1 MDVII
6 VGAGQAGNHI
16 AQALTQENHNVTL
29 IDTDRQRL
37 DRAEEMLD
45 VRTICDHG
53 ASPRVLDQAGVSDA
67 SLVAAVT
74 NSDEVNLISAVTAKE
89 LGATLTAAR
98 VYNQAYHGGERVEYR
113 NLLGIDLII
122 SPQALAALE
131 IAKLIENPAAVM
143 VETFAQGRV
152 QMREMV
158 VRHDSAAAGR
168 RIRDLFPPSRRD
180 SALAV
185 SVTRGDH
192 VAVPGPDDYVKDG
205 DLVTVVMP
213 ADSTAR
219 IRELFHETEAP
230 ARSVVIA
237 GGGTTAL
244 MLAQTLEG
252 RHKDVK
258 LIEEDRARCD
268 ELSKA
273 LKRTQVI
280 HGDATRQSVMEE
292 ERIGDADIFVAM
304 CGEDEVNLMSALQA
318 REMGVKHV
326 TVTVNRA
333 DYAPL
338 VERIGIQH
346 AISPRILTGN
356 RVLMLVGRF
365 PILSA
370 ALLHEGKAEVIELM
384 AEAKSRIAGHKL
396 GDEVRLPQGT
406 ILGAI
411 VRGEEVIVPRGGD
424 IVLPGDTCI
433 AFALSS
439 SVDDLTRLFRGKR

>member
-16 AQALTQENHNVTL
+16 AQALTQEKHNVTV

-37 DRAEEMLD
+37 DRVEELLD

-53 ASPRVLDQAGVSDA
+53 ASPRVLDRAGVADA
-67 SLVAAVT
+67 DLVAAVT

-89 LGATLTAAR
+89 LGASLSAAR
-98 VYNQAYHGGERVEYR
+98 VYNQAYHGGEKVEYR

-122 SPQALAALE
+122 SPQALAAFE

-158 VRHDSAAAGR
+158 VQDDSAAAGR
-168 RIRDLFPPSRRD
+168 RIRDLFPPDRRD
-180 SALAV
+180 GALAV
-185 SVTRGDH
+185 SIARGDD
-192 VAVPGPDDYVKDG
+192 VAVPGPDDYVKEG
-205 DLVTVVMP
+205 DLVTVVME
-213 ADSTAR
+213 AESTKK
-219 IRELFHETEAP
+219 IRQLFHETEAP

-237 GGGTTAL
+237 GGGTTAM
-244 MLAQTLEG
+244 MLAQSLES
-252 RHKDVK
+252 RDKAVK
-258 LIEEDRARCD
+258 LIEADRDRCD
-268 ELSKA
+268 A
-273 LKRTQVI
+273 LAKVLRRTQII
-280 HGDATRQSVMEE
+280 HGDATRHSVMEE
-292 ERIGDADIFVAM
+292 ERVGDADIFVAT
-304 CGEDEVNLMSALQA
+304 CGEDEVNLMAALQA

-346 AISPRILTGN
+346 AVSPRILTGN

-365 PILSA
+365 PIMSA
-370 ALLHEGKAEVIELM
+370 ALLHEGKAEVVELM
-384 AEAKSRIAGHKL
+384 AEANSRIAGRRL
-396 GDEVRLPQGT
+396 GDDVRLPKGT

-411 VRGEEVIVPRGGD
+411 VRQEEVTVPRGG
-424 IVLPGDTCI
+424 VVVQPGDTCI
-433 AFALSS
+433 AFALSA
-439 SVDDLTRLFRGKR
+439 SVEELARLFRGKR